1 MQVGDEQEGGR
12 KEDAP
17 GLLLGD
23 RTDGM
28 WCHVSGRG
36 PRKRSRKPR
45 MMSSVSEY
53 YLGIRTRGGHFEGSG
68 SGLRRDR
75 WTADRDGGAIYF

>member
-1 MQVGDEQEGGR
+1 MSRREEGRRMLPGYCWVTGR
-12 KEDAP
+12 TEYGA
-17 GLLLGD
+17 
-23 RTDGM
+23 TYQ
-28 WCHVSGRG
+28 GRG

-45 MMSSVSEY
+45 TMSSVSEY

-75 WTADRDGGAIYF
+75 WTADRDGGGIYF